1 VNRSYASIYLG
12 YALGEEDK
20 DCEGIG
26 GAPGY
31 LGIGWL
37 GETRLSNS

>member
-1 VNRSYASIYLG
+1 MQYNAS
-12 YALGEEDK
+12 DK

-26 GAPGY
+26 GALGY

-37 GETRLSNS
+37 GETRLSNL